1 MVLARVEEPF
11 DHPEWIFEAK
21 LDGFRALA
29 YIQGGRCE
37 VVSRK
42 NHVYKSFSRLCS
54 DIAAGLK
61 IEDAI
66 LDGEIVCLGA
76 DGLPIFNQLLYHR
89 GTPYFYAFDMLWL
102 NGSDWRGAALIERK
116 DALQRIIPSQPFPV
130 IYNSHQDGE
139 GKALFEAACRI
150 DLKASWPSGDTAP
163 IPRTS
168 IERAG

>member
-1 MVLARVEEPF
+1 LRPF
-11 DHPEWIFEAK
+11 LIK

-66 LDGEIVCLGA
+66 LDGEILCLGA

-89 GTPYFYAFDMLWL
+89 GF
-102 NGSDWRGAALIERK
+102 ALFLCLRH
-116 DALQRIIPSQPFPV
+116 ALAEWIRFARDRPHRTKNALRRIIPSQP
-130 IYNSHQDGE
+130 S
-139 GKALFEAACRI
+139 R
-150 DLKASWPSGDTAP
+150 
-163 IPRTS
+163 
-168 IERAG
+168 